1 MPERAFLATTRTI
14 EPGKFDVLIAIHL
27 DDDGTKKIEAVKPS
41 DPKPLLLTSIQ
52 ILEAPTVGSECV
64 EWITRLPARDIYEI
78 GIWNRFG
85 EITNP
90 DGVQEKRV
98 MGY

>member
-1 MPERAFLATTRTI
+1 MPGRALLATTRTI
-14 EPGKFDVLIAIHL
+14 KPGKFDVLITIHL
-27 DDDGTKKIEAVKPS
+27 DDYGTKKIEAVKPS

-52 ILEAPTVGSECV
+52 ILEAPAVGMEFV
-64 EWITRLPARDIYEI
+64 EWITRLPARNVYEI
-78 GIWNRFG
+78 GVWNRFS
-85 EITNP
+85 EIVNP